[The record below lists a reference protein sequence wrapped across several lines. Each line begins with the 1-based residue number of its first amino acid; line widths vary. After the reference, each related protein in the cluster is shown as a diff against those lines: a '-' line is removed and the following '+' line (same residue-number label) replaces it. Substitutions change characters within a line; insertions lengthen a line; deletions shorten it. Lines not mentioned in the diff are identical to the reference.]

1 MDSKIILFVIL
12 CFYHFIDVD
21 CKKRDCD
28 FVRNCKEEIS
38 NVESHN
44 VESHDV
50 ESHNV
55 ESHNVESH
63 NVESH
68 NIDSIFVGKIVEIFH
83 KSSHRKRD
91 RKKRKRNSKTR
102 HLRNPGNCKCSKK
115 IVSGLVD
122 VKRVYLGE
130 EETSLKRP
138 FVVVEGF
145 SGVDNIGD
153 TKLFLTKKLFDGVY
167 RIARATPNRHLSQK
181 KETKILRSNDSF
193 GSLSTELHG
202 KVCFYIVK
210 IGRSV
215 YL

>member
-21 CKKRDCD
+21 CKKRECD

-38 NVESHN
+38 NVESPS
-44 VESHDV
+44 V
-50 ESHNV
+50 
-55 ESHNVESH
+55 
-63 NVESH
+63 
-68 NIDSIFVGKIVEIFH
+68 DSIFVGKIVEIFQ
-83 KSSHRKRD
+83 KSPHRKRD
-91 RKKRKRNSKTR
+91 RKKRKRNSKIR
-102 HLRNPGNCKCSKK
+102 HLRNPGNCKCSNK
-115 IVSGLVD
+115 IVSGLVA

-145 SGVDNIGD
+145 SGVDNIGE

-193 GSLSTELHG
+193 GSLSTELQG
-202 KVCFYIVK
+202 KVCFT
-210 IGRSV
+210 
-215 YL
+215 L

>member
-1 MDSKIILFVIL
+1 MDSKIILFVIF

-28 FVRNCKEEIS
+28 FVKNCKEEIS

-44 VESHDV
+44 VDT
-50 ESHNV
+50 
-55 ESHNVESH
+55 
-63 NVESH
+63 
-68 NIDSIFVGKIVEIFH
+68 IFVGKIVEIFH
-83 KSSHRKRD
+83 KSPHRKRD
-91 RKKRKRNSKTR
+91 RKKRKRNSKIR
-102 HLRNPGNCKCSKK
+102 HLRNPGNCKCSNK

-145 SGVDNIGD
+145 SGVDNIGE

-167 RIARATPNRHLSQK
+167 RIAQTAPNRHLSQK
-181 KETKILRSNDSF
+181 KEPKILRSNDSF
-193 GSLSTELHG
+193 GSLSTELQG

>member
-21 CKKRDCD
+21 CKKRECD
-28 FVRNCKEEIS
+28 FVKNCKEEIS
-38 NVESHN
+38 NVESH
-44 VESHDV
+44 DV
-50 ESHNV
+50 
-55 ESHNVESH
+55 
-63 NVESH
+63 
-68 NIDSIFVGKIVEIFH
+68 DTIFVGKIVEIFQ
-83 KSSHRKRD
+83 KSPHRKRD
-91 RKKRKRNSKTR
+91 RKKRKRNSKIR
-102 HLRNPGNCKCSKK
+102 HLRNPGNCKCSNK

-145 SGVDNIGD
+145 SGVDNIGE

-193 GSLSTELHG
+193 GSLSTELQG